1 MKGMTVVSKLGI
13 VKKYLTH
20 LYEKAGSFNRSGLY
34 ITFLLIASY
43 ALVMA
48 GVCFIQK
55 NMLMVAVNIITALAM
70 ILILIIF
77 AKIKSTRVLS
87 WVVIIFIYIL
97 MFFFMFKGGVGGVS
111 IMWLLFAPIA
121 ASHFVS
127 LYYGG
132 ILSIVL
138 GITVSVYMFTPLH
151 FYGYPYSEQ
160 QIVRFP
166 IIYWAFT
173 ITSLIIA
180 ARIDRAEEKQK
191 ELIKSAERSNRL
203 KSEFLANMSHEI
215 RTPMNAIMGMCELS
229 RTEEMSQTARDNN
242 DNIYTSG
249 KTLMNIINDL
259 LDFSKIESGKMELAS
274 SQYRLSDIL
283 SEAINMASA
292 RKGNKKIEF
301 AVDCDPDIPEHLC
314 GDPARIRQIIINLL
328 TNAVKF
334 TEHGGVILSVS
345 SREESYGINLIISVR
360 DSGIGIEESAIDTIF
375 SDFQQV
381 DKKRNHFIEGTGLG
395 LPISKQ
401 LVRMMNGV
409 ITVNSEY
416 GEGTEFRVVI
426 PQKVVDSSPA
436 VKIRNPES
444 VRILYYIDKGFSP
457 ESFAK
462 ENYSYILDTFS
473 SSSSVKSVR
482 CETLEETKKEI
493 LSGKYTHIFV
503 SKAGYKE
510 DKSYF
515 ENISEKLKVTIV
527 QDRTDAIPVGNKIR
541 TLYKPFYSLPIAN
554 IVNNEKIAFENEDE
568 KNYDSVDFTSPEAR
582 ILVVDDNEMNLK
594 VAKGLLKKYKS
605 SVFVALSGKEC
616 LEILKKERFDLI
628 LMDHLMPEMDGIET
642 LTRIRNSDDENIR
655 KIPVIA
661 LTANDASGMR
671 EMSLKSG
678 FDDYVSKPVEI
689 LALRRALENWLPEE
703 KIIRERGDDNE

>member
-1 MKGMTVVSKLGI
+1 MEWLKQLKPYIRSLKEKRNDFSVTVLSIGLAVFGAYYLIMSIICLAVKDTEMVIVNGIGCLWALGSILVFNHIKNKNVMAVSCIIFVLI
-13 VKKYLTH
+13 FMCYLVW
-20 LYEKAGSFNRSGLY
+20 SGGNEGFGA
-34 ITFLLIASY
+34 IWLLI
-43 ALVMA
+43 VP
-48 GVCFIQK
+48 
-55 NMLMVAVNIITALAM
+55 AVGMYFL
-70 ILILIIF
+70 
-77 AKIKSTRVLS
+77 
-87 WVVIIFIYIL
+87 
-97 MFFFMFKGGVGGVS
+97 
-111 IMWLLFAPIA
+111 
-121 ASHFVS
+121 S
-127 LYYGG
+127 LYYGCLASIIMG
-132 ILSIVL
+132 IIL
-138 GITVSVYMFTPLH
+138 SVYMWTPLSAI
-151 FYGYPYSEQ
+151 GYQYAPIYF
-160 QIVRFP
+160 IRFP
-166 IIYWAFT
+166 IAYWANT
-173 ITSLIIA
+173 IICIFIFS
-180 ARIDRAEEKQK
+180 RSYRYREKQK
-191 ELIKSAERSNRL
+191 ELLEKANKANKAKSN
-203 KSEFLANMSHEI
+203 FLANMSHEI
-215 RTPMNAIMGMCELS
+215 RTPMNAIMGMCELNLAEDIS
-229 RTEEMSQTARDNN
+229 DTVRENSE
-242 DNIYTSG
+242 NIRVSG
-249 KTLMNIINDL
+249 KNLLNIINDL
-259 LDFSKIESGKMELAS
+259 LDFSKIESGKMELIC
-274 SQYRLSDIL
+274 QKYRLSSMLNEI
-283 SEAINMASA
+283 INMAVA
-292 RKGNKKIEF
+292 RKGNKPIEF
-301 AVDCDPDIPEHLC
+301 LVNIDPSVPDLLY
-314 GDPARIRQIIINLL
+314 GDETRIKQVIINLL

-515 ENISEKLKVTIV
+515 ENLSEKLKVTIV

-605 SVFVALSGKEC
+605 SVSVALSGKEC

-661 LTANDASGMR
+661 LTANAVSGMR
-671 EMSLKSG
+671 EMFLKSG

-703 KIIRERGDDNE
+703 KIIRERGDNND